1 MWTIINYGCIK
12 IGDIMEDGPFYDA
25 VRADHENVIKQE
37 FVTYFTNKDGNI
49 EKSVAVRNF
58 FTRDYVDHSSKEI
71 FPVSK

>member
-1 MWTIINYGCIK
+1 
-12 IGDIMEDGPFYDA
+12 MEDGPFYDA